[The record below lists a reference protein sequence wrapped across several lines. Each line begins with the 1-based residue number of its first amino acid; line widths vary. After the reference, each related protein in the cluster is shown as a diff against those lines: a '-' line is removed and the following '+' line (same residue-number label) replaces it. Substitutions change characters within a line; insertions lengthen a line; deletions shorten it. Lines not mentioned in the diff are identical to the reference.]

1 MIYSNKDIFEKEI
14 ENDQI
19 KKILE
24 FLDSKGVIILKIKK
38 DKIKFLATD
47 KNIYTILVENNSS
60 FLCIVFDNTYNPLYI
75 YNDEKSLELLING
88 RYDSITIRRLCNTSN
103 IKFKSYE
110 DYCKLNKILSSDK
123 YLLYNIQSMKNYNT
137 YIIIKLYKIK
147 NMLHQNDNDE
157 YKYLV
162 FDNDNFDDYEEYDN
176 ELPEKYSKSDFIV
189 ATNIDTIFTMKGK
202 GE

>member
-1 MIYSNKDIFEKEI
+1 MIYSNKEIFEKDI
-14 ENDQI
+14 KNDQI

-24 FLDSKGVIILKIKK
+24 FLDSKGAIILEVEK

-60 FLCIVFDNTYNPLYI
+60 FLCIGFDTTYNPLYI

-88 RYDSITIRRLCNTSN
+88 RYDSITIGRLCNTSN

-110 DYCKLNKILSSDK
+110 DYCKLNKILSFDK
-123 YLLYNIQSMKNYNT
+123 YLLYNIQNMRNYNT

-162 FDNDNFDDYEEYDN
+162 FSNDNFDDYEEYDN

-189 ATNIDTIFTMKGK
+189 ATNIDTIFTMKGA
-202 GE
+202 

>member
-1 MIYSNKDIFEKEI
+1 MIYSNKEIFEKDI
-14 ENDQI
+14 KNDQI

-24 FLDSKGVIILKIKK
+24 FLDSKGAIILEVEK

-60 FLCIVFDNTYNPLYI
+60 FLCIGFDNTYHPLYI

-88 RYDSITIRRLCNTSN
+88 RYDSITIGRLCNTSN

-123 YLLYNIQSMKNYNT
+123 YLIYNIQNMRNYNT

-162 FDNDNFDDYEEYDN
+162 FSNDNFDDYEEYDN

-189 ATNIDTIFTMKGK
+189 ATNIDTIFTMKGA
-202 GE
+202 

>member
-1 MIYSNKDIFEKEI
+1 MIYSNKEIFEKDI
-14 ENDQI
+14 KNDQI

-24 FLDSKGVIILKIKK
+24 FLDSKGAIILEVEK

-60 FLCIVFDNTYNPLYI
+60 FLCIGFDTTYNPLYI

-88 RYDSITIRRLCNTSN
+88 RYDSITIGRLCNTSN

-123 YLLYNIQSMKNYNT
+123 YLLYNIQNMRNYNT

-162 FDNDNFDDYEEYDN
+162 FSNNNFDNYEEYDN

-189 ATNIDTIFTMKGK
+189 ATNIDTIFTMKGA
-202 GE
+202 

>member
-1 MIYSNKDIFEKEI
+1 MIYSNKEIFEKDI
-14 ENDQI
+14 KNDQI

-24 FLDSKGVIILKIKK
+24 FLDSKGVIILEVEK
-38 DKIKFLATD
+38 DKIKFLSTD

-60 FLCIVFDNTYNPLYI
+60 FLCIGFDNTYNPLYI

-88 RYDSITIRRLCNTSN
+88 RYDSITIGRLCNTSN

-110 DYCKLNKILSSDK
+110 DYCKLNKILSFDK
-123 YLLYNIQSMKNYNT
+123 YLLYNIQNMRNYNT

-162 FDNDNFDDYEEYDN
+162 FSNDNFDDYEEYDN

-189 ATNIDTIFTMKGK
+189 ATNIDTIFTMKGA
-202 GE
+202 